1 MRAPRYRFPDEVRST
16 TRSIASRM
24 IQQGTIARSPEELRT
39 WISQAPDVR
48 ERLEEGG
55 YGIDFTAE
63 DLFPLLQVFVERAGG
78 SAPDVDVARPWY
90 GGRRLWAGVLLLIL
104 VILFVVLVVSRG
116 ALA

>member
-39 WISQAPDVR
+39 WISRTPDVR

-55 YGIDFTAE
+55 YGTAFTAE
-63 DLFPLLQVFVERAGG
+63 DLFPLLRAFVERAGG
-78 SAPDVDVARPWY
+78 SAPDVDVARSSSR
-90 GGRRLWAGVLLLIL
+90 GRWLAAGVLLLVL
-104 VILFVVLVVSRG
+104 VIVIVALTVTGG
-116 ALA
+116 ASP